1 LVQKSFININ
11 TVIFIANRGFALSRS
26 RKGIL
31 KRFLSNGWTVVVA
44 TSDDVD
50 SRRLKK
56 LGINLEIILFRRG
69 SFSFRHDYKTI
80 IRLKYILQKW
90 RPTFV
95 MHFHAKPVIFGTVL
109 AKLFLGNSV
118 RIVNTITGLGNSF
131 AYSFFG
137 LNISNIVFRL
147 ASNLATKTIF
157 QNKDDKTLFLKNNI
171 IPPSKAK
178 LIVSS
183 GVDITH
189 FEYID
194 RKYRNNNNVVVLIIS
209 RLLKQKGI
217 LEFIEVAKKTLKQG
231 SDARFIII
239 GEEFVGHPDAIS
251 VEMLRN
257 HNSIQFLGK
266 IKDVKKY
273 IAKADIFLFPSYYR
287 EGVPRVILEASAMGL
302 PTVAF
307 DVPGVRE
314 AIIDGKTGYLVKKH
328 STNDLV
334 KKVSHLL
341 ENFDFRLNMGLR
353 GRELMVRKFAI
364 QDIEDKYIQ
373 VYRDLGIKID

>member
-1 LVQKSFININ
+1 MDFKNIK
-11 TVIFIANRGFALSRS
+11 TVIFIANRGFALSSS
-26 RKGIL
+26 RKGIM
-31 KRFLSNGWTVVVA
+31 KRFLSNGWTVIIV
-44 TSDDVD
+44 TSDDAE

-56 LGINLEIILFRRG
+56 LGITLEIISFKRG
-69 SFSFRHDYKTI
+69 SFSFVHDYKTI
-80 IRLKYILQKW
+80 KRLKFIIQKW
-90 RPTFV
+90 RPTIV
-95 MHFHAKPVIFGTVL
+95 MHFHAKPVIFGTIL
-109 AKLFLGNSV
+109 ARLFLGDSV
-118 RIVNTITGLGNSF
+118 CIVNVITGLGNSF
-131 AYSFFG
+131 SSSLFG
-137 LNISNIVFRL
+137 INISNILFRVV
-147 ASNLATKTIF
+147 SNLATKTIF
-157 QNKDDKTLFLKNNI
+157 QNNDDKSLFLSNKL
-171 IPPSKAK
+171 IPLHKSK

-183 GVDITH
+183 GVDINH
-189 FEYID
+189 FKFID
-194 RKYRNNNNVVVLIIS
+194 RKNKINKKPIVLIIS